1 MVLFPIINKFANPNN
16 PTGLPGGK
24 RRRLF
29 IPPSTQFPLFLY
41 GEGDDQ
47 RSFLSLIETSS
58 SVADEEDVSDA
69 ASVSTSRSL
78 PSTLNSVQNND
89 DQESFHSWLLEEHQR
104 RYSALSGDEDEDDE
118 NNIVRALEERR
129 KKKKSRRRS
138 SDRHNNRRRHS
149 EVSVLSSLLEDEQED
164 FATLKTSYTQE
175 FKTIVRYSIPLVI
188 TFLLEHFFSIVC
200 LLVVGHLG
208 KNELAAVSLAT
219 MTSTITFAIFEGIA
233 TSLDTLC
240 PQAYGAGNYEL
251 MSIYVQRCT
260 VFSLMVYIP
269 CGLFWWN
276 SSVVLKYV
284 IESEIVLKLTNQ
296 FLRILCFGAPAY
308 IFFENS
314 KRFLQAQGIF
324 EAGTGILFVSA
335 PINIFLSYFL
345 VWNPTYGIGFNGAP
359 IATVIN
365 FWMMSILLTFY
376 VKFIDGNKCWFG
388 LATFKDIF
396 QKWGQL
402 SQLAIPGIVMLE
414 SEYLAYEIMTLFAS
428 YFGTTELAAQSTV
441 SSIASLAY
449 MVPFSVGIA
458 SSTRIANFIGGQ
470 NIEGGIKATR
480 VALCLAV
487 CVACLN
493 CITLFTFKRQI
504 AKLFSQDEEVISLVV
519 KLFNPLV
526 SIIQIFDGIACVASG
541 ILRAQG
547 SQKIGGII
555 NFVAYYAF
563 AIPLALV
570 LSKMGGLKLI
580 GLWIGIGSGMIVIGI
595 TEIMVILFSDW
606 EQIIIKAGLLN
617 EFGED
622 DVDDED
628 DDDDRRG
635 RYRN

>member
-1 MVLFPIINKFANPNN
+1 MVLFPTINKFANPNN
-16 PTGLPGGK
+16 PTGIPGGK

-29 IPPSTQFPLFLY
+29 IPPSTKYPLFLY

-58 SVADEEDVSDA
+58 SVADDEDISDA

-104 RYSALSGDEDEDDE
+104 RYSALSDDEDDE
-118 NNIVRALEERR
+118 THNRHHNHNHHQAPEAYEDGR
-129 KKKKSRRRS
+129 KKK
-138 SDRHNNRRRHS
+138 HH
-149 EVSVLSSLLEDEQED
+149 ED
-164 FATLKTSYTQE
+164 FATIKTTYTKE
-175 FKTIVRYSIPLVI
+175 FKTIGRYSLPLVI
-188 TFLLEHFFSIVC
+188 TFLLEHFFSIVS

-208 KNELAAVSLAT
+208 KNELAAVSLGT

-251 MSIYVQRCT
+251 MSIYVQRCIM
-260 VFSLMVYIP
+260 FSLVVYIP

-276 SSVVLKYV
+276 SSLVLKYV
-284 IESEIVLKLTNQ
+284 IESEKVIKLTND
-296 FLRILCFGAPAY
+296 FLRTLCFGAPAY

-324 EAGTGILFVSA
+324 EAGTGILFISA

-345 VWNPTYGIGFNGAP
+345 VWNPTYGIGFVGAP
-359 IATVIN
+359 IAAVVN
-365 FWMMSILLTFY
+365 FWTMSILFILY
-376 VKFIDGNKCWFG
+376 VKYIDGNKCWFG
-388 LATFKDIF
+388 VAKTKDIF
-396 QKWGQL
+396 QQWGQL
-402 SQLAIPGIVMLE
+402 SHLAIPGIVMLE

-449 MVPFSVGIA
+449 MIPFSVGIA

-480 VALCLAV
+480 VALVLAL
-487 CVACLN
+487 CVALFN
-493 CITLFTFKRQI
+493 CITLFTFKHQLAR
-504 AKLFSQDEEVISLVV
+504 LFSQDQDVIDLVV

-555 NFVAYYAF
+555 NFVVYYAF
-563 AIPLALV
+563 ALPFALL
-570 LSKMGGLKLI
+570 LSKVGGLKLI
-580 GLWIGIGSGMIVIGI
+580 GLWIGIGSGMILIGFS
-595 TEIMVILFSDW
+595 ESMVILFSDW
-606 EQIIIKAGLLN
+606 EQIIVRAGLLN
-617 EFGED
+617 EFGD
-622 DVDDED
+622 DDED
-628 DDDDRRG
+628 DDLIG
-635 RYRN
+635 